1 MAQSPNHKHVPRLLP
16 VIAVS
21 DYERQQPVGY
31 FSLPLEIRN
40 MIMELV
46 LVPGQ
51 VFVGDYNHIKRDH
64 KSSVLQGTLYRMIK
78 TDSKHSGR
86 DSKSTRV
93 RHPPGFQ
100 LLATCKQA
108 CAEGHAVFYT
118 SNVFFMA
125 PGPLENTHRCL
136 KALKPQLRAMIRKVG
151 ITMSLIDLTP
161 SVFEQV
167 HHEMRVRYG
176 NNIVVRPSLVQG
188 TRWSELVEK
197 QLRDIWKE
205 KLDYI
210 LTHFRNVKLLRIVVP
225 EDSRESQAEDLAE
238 PSALFEEMGDTI
250 YEGPKIRN
258 ALWRATK
265 CVREDVEDMVSN
277 DGWKALKGMVKKGAY
292 ETNY

>member
-1 MAQSPNHKHVPRLLP
+1 MAQSPDHKHVPRLLP

-31 FSLPLEIRN
+31 FSLPLEIRT

-51 VFVGDYNHIKRDH
+51 VFIGGYKHIKRDH
-64 KSSVLQGTLYRMIK
+64 KYSLLQGTLHRVVK
-78 TDSKHSGR
+78 TVYKHSGR

-125 PGPLENTHRCL
+125 PGPLENTLCSL
-136 KALKPQLRAMIRKVG
+136 KTLRPQLRAMIRKVG

-167 HHEMRVRYG
+167 HHEIRVRYG
-176 NNIVVRPSLVQG
+176 NNIMFRTSLVQG
-188 TRWSELVEK
+188 TQWSELVEK
-197 QLRDIWKE
+197 RLRDIWKE
-205 KLDYI
+205 KLDYV
-210 LTHFRNVKLLRIVVP
+210 LTHSRNLKLLRTVAL
-225 EDSRESQAEDLAE
+225 EDSRESQAEPWE
-238 PSALFEEMGDTI
+238 LFEDIGDTI
-250 YEGPKIRN
+250 YEGQKIRN
-258 ALWRATK
+258 ALWCATK
-265 CVREDVEDMVSN
+265 CVREDIEDIVSN
-277 DGWKALKGMVKKGAY
+277 DGWKAFKAMVKKGAY
-292 ETNY
+292 GTNY